1 MVVNKNKN
9 LKKELKRGLRETR
22 GPFFWS
28 IDVFSWQ
35 GDAILAAQS
44 LKINSMAICR
54 RPGIS
59 RPSLGVGGD
68 PDRATRIVNM

>member
-1 MVVNKNKN
+1 M
-9 LKKELKRGLRETR
+9 GSHDG

-54 RPGIS
+54 RSGTPAAS
-59 RPSLGVGGD
+59 PGVGEI
-68 PDRATRIVNM
+68 PTERPEI